1 MNIVAIILSRGNSKA
16 IPKKNIIKFC
26 DKPLLN
32 WSIEQAKNTKNI
44 SSVWVSSDNEEIL
57 NIAKKENAEIIKRP
71 KSLSTDKSSS
81 ESGWIHAIKEVEKK
95 QKIDLVVALQ
105 ATSPIRESKDLD
117 KAIKKFKRVKADSM
131 FSCSKLSDFFL
142 WKKQNNRYTSL
153 NYDYKRRKRRQ
164 EIKKQYLENGS
175 FYLFKPEILK
185 KCNNRLGG
193 KIDMIELEFWKS
205 FEIDSLESLRL
216 CEILM
221 KNYLLKKNY

>member
-16 IPKKNIIKFC
+16 IPKKNIRKFC
-26 DKPLLN
+26 GKPLLN
-32 WSIEQAKNTKNI
+32 WSIEQAQNTKNI